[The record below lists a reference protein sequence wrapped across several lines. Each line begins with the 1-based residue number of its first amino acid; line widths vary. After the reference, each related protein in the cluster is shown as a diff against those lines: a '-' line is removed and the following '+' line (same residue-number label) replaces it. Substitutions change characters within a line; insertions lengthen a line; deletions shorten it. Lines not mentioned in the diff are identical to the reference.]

1 MSITRSLA
9 RRAVRREVPELAV
22 HFLSLSLKINPV
34 FLSASPA
41 QPAKTGGG
49 ILQEEASSQQAQE
62 CGVTALLSGGSG
74 PARPALLPAHQGR
87 GHT

>member
-9 RRAVRREVPELAV
+9 RRAVRREVPELAAR
-22 HFLSLSLKINPV
+22 FLSLSLKIASV
-34 FLSASPA
+34 FPSTSPA
-41 QPAKTGGG
+41 QPAETGGG

-74 PARPALLPAHQGR
+74 PARPALLPARQGR